1 MSLKIVVLDGFCL
14 NPGDL
19 DWSPLKALG
28 ELSVYDRTPAELVLQ
43 RAQGADV
50 LLTNKTVL
58 GAQQLAALPGLKY
71 VGILATGTNVV
82 DLQAAGDLG
91 ITVTN
96 VPGYGPDAVAQMVFA
111 HLLYHTQ
118 QVAQH
123 HQAVVAGAW
132 SQCADFCFTLSPLM
146 SLSGK
151 VMGIVGYGDIGSR
164 VANIARA
171 LGMRVLLHTRTER
184 HDLAEGISWAPLEQ
198 LYREADVISLHCPL
212 TAATEKMINQDSLQ
226 LLKPGVILINTA
238 RGGLVDETA
247 LATALNQG
255 KLRAGVDVLSS
266 EPPMP
271 DNPLLKAKG
280 VSISPHNAW
289 ATREARQKLL
299 DIAVDNLRAFIGGDS
314 VNQV

>member
-28 ELSVYDRTPAELVLQ
+28 ELSIYDRTPAELVLQ

-123 HQAVVAGAW
+123 HQAVAAGAW

-151 VMGIVGYGDIGSR
+151 MMGIVGYGDIGSR

-171 LGMRVLLHTRTER
+171 MGMRVLLHTRTER

-289 ATREARQKLL
+289 ATIEARQKLL
-299 DIAVDNLRAFIGGDS
+299 DIAVDNLRAFIDGDS

>member
-58 GAQQLAALPGLKY
+58 GAQQLTALPGLKY

-123 HQAVVAGAW
+123 HQAVAAGAW

-146 SLSGK
+146 SLTGK

>member
-123 HQAVVAGAW
+123 HQAVAAGAW

-171 LGMRVLLHTRTER
+171 MGMRVLLHTRTER

-299 DIAVDNLRAFIGGDS
+299 DIAVDNLRAFIDGDS

>member
-28 ELSVYDRTPAELVLQ
+28 ELSIYDRTPAELVLQ

-171 LGMRVLLHTRTER
+171 MGMRVLLHTRTER

-238 RGGLVDETA
+238 RGGLVDENA

>member
-28 ELSVYDRTPAELVLQ
+28 ELSIYDRTPAELVLQ

-123 HQAVVAGAW
+123 HQAVAAGAW

-146 SLSGK
+146 SLTGK

>member
-28 ELSVYDRTPAELVLQ
+28 ELSIYDRTPAELVLQ

-171 LGMRVLLHTRTER
+171 MGMRVLLHTRTER

>member
-171 LGMRVLLHTRTER
+171 MGMRVLLHTRTER

-226 LLKPGVILINTA
+226 LLKPGGDLDQY
-238 RGGLVDETA
+238 RPW
-247 LATALNQG
+247 
-255 KLRAGVDVLSS
+255 RAG
-266 EPPMP
+266 
-271 DNPLLKAKG
+271 G
-280 VSISPHNAW
+280 
-289 ATREARQKLL
+289 
-299 DIAVDNLRAFIGGDS
+299 
-314 VNQV
+314 

>member
-96 VPGYGPDAVAQMVFA
+96 VPAYGPDAVAQMVFA

-171 LGMRVLLHTRTER
+171 MGMRVLLYTRTER

-271 DNPLLKAKG
+271 DNPLLNAKG

-289 ATREARQKLL
+289 ATIEARQKLL

-314 VNQV
+314 VNKV

>member
-28 ELSVYDRTPAELVLQ
+28 ELSIYDRTPAELVLQ

-123 HQAVVAGAW
+123 HQAVAAGAW

-171 LGMRVLLHTRTER
+171 MGMRVLLHTRTER

-289 ATREARQKLL
+289 ATIEARQKLL
-299 DIAVDNLRAFIGGDS
+299 DIAVDNLRAFIDGDS